1 MAVERSRIKM
11 WKEYIEE
18 DDLKVVGIREKG
30 SVRIERGGNKSG
42 KI

>member
-18 DDLKVVGIREKG
+18 NDLKGVGIREKW